1 MSKQKLVV
9 TYMDAM
15 IGQDLEYV
23 KQYPYF
29 YKILTEATGGTVGVR
44 DEGLLLSALE
54 APYQSFGGEDLF
66 PSLLEKAVRLGYG
79 LVANHPFI
87 DGNKRIGILV
97 MLTFMELN
105 GINVEFTDDEVIDMA
120 LGVASGKYKYEDLL
134 NIVSGKL

>member
-1 MSKQKLVV
+1 MKFTRENVFSV
-9 TYMDAM
+9 
-15 IGQDLEYV
+15 
-23 KQYPYF
+23 

>member
-1 MSKQKLVV
+1 MKFTRDNVLSV
-9 TYMDAM
+9 
-15 IGQDLEYV
+15 
-23 KQYPYF
+23 
-29 YKILTEATGGTVGVR
+29 YKILTEITGGTVGIR

-66 PSLLEKAVRLGYG
+66 PSLVEKAVRLGYG
-79 LVANHPFI
+79 LVANHPFV

-105 GINVEFTDDEVIDMA
+105 GINIEFTDDEVIDMA

-134 NIVSGKL
+134 NIVNGKL

>member
-1 MSKQKLVV
+1 MG
-9 TYMDAM
+9 A
-15 IGQDLEYV
+15 
-23 KQYPYF
+23 
-29 YKILTEATGGTVGVR
+29 GGRWNALYCRHRR